1 MPGGALCKAQVASCV
16 FKSASPSSSDGHL
29 WSEFGGWLREP
40 PWLRV
45 SGCYRPCPGRQAAS
59 SGTKKRV
66 SLCVGF
72 RCVRW
77 GADAAAC
84 RAVGEK
90 RPALSAGLCPCALV
104 SEGDA
109 ELALCP
115 PPLNPRRGSLSVFA
129 AAGLMFRFTYSCSS
143 RGCPSIPAWTGLA
156 PPRPSLAWAVFLPSR
171 NSVWSGVLYR
181 YFSGTTTLF
190 ICLFVLRVF
199 WSYRSF
205 SFLCSPV
212 CLSFSVKIGSNSQVS
227 V

>member
-16 FKSASPSSSDGHL
+16 FKSASPFSSDGHSG
-29 WSEFGGWLREP
+29 SEFGGWVREP

-72 RCVRW
+72 PCVRW

-115 PPLNPRRGSLSVFA
+115 PPLNPRRGSQRLRSSWADVSFHIFLFFPRLPVYSSVDRPGSPEAQPRVGCLPAFQELGVVWGAVQILFWDHYSLHLSFCFKGFLVIQKFFVF
-129 AAGLMFRFTYSCSS
+129 MQSS
-143 RGCPSIPAWTGLA
+143 
-156 PPRPSLAWAVFLPSR
+156 
-171 NSVWSGVLYR
+171 
-181 YFSGTTTLF
+181 LF
-190 ICLFVLRVF
+190 IF
-199 WSYRSF
+199 F
-205 SFLCSPV
+205 S
-212 CLSFSVKIGSNSQVS
+212 
-227 V
+227 